1 MMEHPEYFGDKH
13 ISHFDKTLGVTFARE
28 RRVAI
33 DAGLRAGELLMS
45 HFRQPQSVKYKTGK
59 DFTTEIDTQSE
70 TLIKTL
76 IGRYFPSHGFL
87 GEEQGVSGQSSYQ
100 WIIDPIDG
108 TFNYTFGLPYFAVSI
123 ALVHDGAPLVGVV
136 YDPCHGELFF
146 SQHGGGAW
154 VNTHAARTSD
164 RKRLEDAIVGMD
176 FSYDVD
182 ERMESLDRIRGLIP
196 YIRSF
201 RVLGS
206 AALGLVYVACG
217 RLDVFFHQELKPW
230 DWAAAAL
237 IVKEAGGR
245 LTDIHGGAQRI
256 VTGSQDV
263 LGTNGLVHDEL
274 LTVFST
280 LSI

>member
-1 MMEHPEYFGDKH
+1 MERLGNLGDELVTH
-13 ISHFDKTLGVTFARE
+13 LDKILGATFARE

-33 DAGLRAGELLMS
+33 EAGLSAGELLMS
-45 HFRQPQSVKYKTGK
+45 HFRRPQLVKYKPGK
-59 DFTTEIDTQSE
+59 DFTTEVDTQSE
-70 TLIKTL
+70 TLIKAL

-87 GEEQGVSGQSSYQ
+87 GEEQGVSGQSNFQ

-123 ALVHDGAPLVGVV
+123 ALVHDGVPLVGVV
-136 YDPCHGELFF
+136 YDPYHEELFF
-146 SQHGGGAW
+146 SQRGGGAW
-154 VNTHAARTSD
+154 VNTRAARTSD
-164 RKRLEDAIVGMD
+164 RKKLEDAIVGMD
-176 FSYDVD
+176 FSYDAD
-182 ERMESLDRIRGLIP
+182 ERMESLDQIRALIP
-196 YIRSF
+196 HIRSF

-206 AALGLVYVACG
+206 AALGLVYVSCG

-245 LTDIHGGAQRI
+245 LTDIHGGEQRT

-274 LTVFST
+274 LTVFS
-280 LSI
+280 SMGM